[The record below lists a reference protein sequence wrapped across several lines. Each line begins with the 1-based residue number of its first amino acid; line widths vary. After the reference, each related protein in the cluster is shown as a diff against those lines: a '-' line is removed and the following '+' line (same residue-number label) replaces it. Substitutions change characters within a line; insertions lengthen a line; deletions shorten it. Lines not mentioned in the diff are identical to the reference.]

1 MHSGDVVNNNHNVRL
16 NRYEEIYLHDEGKR
30 CCERNNNTVLKSYGR
45 VSNSSQKPVVKL
57 P

>member
-1 MHSGDVVNNNHNVRL
+1 MHSGNVVNNNHNVRL

>member
-1 MHSGDVVNNNHNVRL
+1 MHSGDVIINNHNVRL
-16 NRYEEIYLHDEGKR
+16 NQFEEIYLHDAGKM
-30 CCERNNNTVLKSYGR
+30 CCERNNETVLKSYGG